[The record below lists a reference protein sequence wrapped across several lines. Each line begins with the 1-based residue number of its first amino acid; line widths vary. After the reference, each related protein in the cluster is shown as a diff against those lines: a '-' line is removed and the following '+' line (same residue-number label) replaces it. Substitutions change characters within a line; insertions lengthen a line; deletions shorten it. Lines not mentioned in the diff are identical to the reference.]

1 MAAARPPDVHRI
13 AVPAAAEGGPRNAWL
28 VATPA
33 ACLVDPGPATPAAYA
48 ALRDALA
55 AHGFSIRDVAV
66 IVLTHAHGGH
76 AGLAARLHAESGARV
91 RAHPLALT
99 ALADPDAAVA
109 ARVDLA
115 RRAARAV
122 GMPEALAAAALA
134 AWQRS
139 LTAELGPDP
148 APLPR
153 AAGQPVADGEAAL
166 DAPGAPWTVHV
177 AGGHAPDHI
186 VVVDL
191 ARGLAL
197 TGDLIDRQHAV
208 LPGLAPADADGRRRP
223 RLAELH
229 AGWRALARLP
239 LSTWLP
245 GHGGAIRAPRV
256 LVARRL
262 AAVRG
267 ELVAARQ
274 ALTASPQTAWQL
286 AERLGLATDAAGAR
300 RTLVAIVGIADWLV
314 DRGWAQR
321 GVEGGVWQL
330 VRAVGRSSG
339 RPPRAER
346 GRPAQ
351 R

>member
-1 MAAARPPDVHRI
+1 MAAAGPPDVHRI
-13 AVPAAAEGGPRNAWL
+13 VVPAAAEGGPRNAWL
-28 VATPA
+28 VATPS

-55 AHGFSIRDVAV
+55 ARGLSIRDLAV

-76 AGLAARLHAESGARV
+76 AGLAARLHGESGARV
-91 RAHPLALT
+91 RAHPLALA
-99 ALADPDAAVA
+99 ALADPAGALA

-122 GMPEALAAAALA
+122 GMPEPLAATALA

-148 APLPR
+148 SPLPR

-166 DAPGAPWTVHV
+166 DAPEGPWTVHV
-177 AGGHAPDHI
+177 ADGHAPGHI
-186 VVVDL
+186 ALVHA

-197 TGDLIDRQHAV
+197 TGDLIDRQHAA
-208 LPGLAPADADGRRRP
+208 LPGLAPAGADGRRRP

-229 AGWRALARLP
+229 AQWRALARLP
-239 LSTWLP
+239 LATWLP
-245 GHGGAIRAPRV
+245 GHGAAIRAPRV
-256 LVARRL
+256 LVARRVAAARAEL
-262 AAVRG
+262 A
-267 ELVAARQ
+267 AARQ
-274 ALTASPQTAWQL
+274 ALSSTPQTAWQL
-286 AERLGLATDAAGAR
+286 AERLGLTADAASAGRA
-300 RTLVAIVGIADWLV
+300 LVAIVGVVDWIV
-314 DRGWAQR
+314 DRGWCERRA
-321 GVEGGVWQL
+321 EGGVWQL
-330 VRAVGRSSG
+330 VRAVGRPSA

-346 GRPAQ
+346 GHPDR